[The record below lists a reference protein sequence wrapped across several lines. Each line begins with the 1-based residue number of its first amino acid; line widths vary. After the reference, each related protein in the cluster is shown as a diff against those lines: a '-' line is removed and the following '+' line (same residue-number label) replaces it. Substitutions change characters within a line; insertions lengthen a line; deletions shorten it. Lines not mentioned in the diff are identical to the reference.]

1 VTAVQSES
9 GVSLLELTIAMA
21 IMMVVTAGLFGL
33 LHPAH
38 GAFAAEPEDA
48 DIQQRLRVAVD
59 MLSKDLMMAGAGAY
73 LGTDT
78 GPLINYFAP
87 VLPIRIGT
95 TEDAIAIVYV
105 PSTAVQTTLSADLP
119 PESASL
125 QVAADTNCPAGSDLC
140 GVKAGMTLLVYDDIG
155 NYDTFTVVSATD
167 QAALVRITSRS
178 AESAR
183 ATYKGG
189 SKVVEA
195 QVHKYSRKTTTT
207 SPPGDQLVHGD
218 APVVD
223 HFVGLTFDLYG
234 DPEPP
239 SLTPFGPT
247 YGPKPPPLTV
257 KTTAYPA
264 GENCTFQID
273 DRGEAQVPRLTA
285 LNDTA
290 TLTKLTPAQL
300 ADGPWCPDDT
310 DANRWDA
317 DLLRIRKIGITV
329 RVEAALASS
338 RGPAGLLFTNGG
350 SSRRADAWVPD
361 QEIRWE
367 LSPRNLNP
375 GR

>member
-1 VTAVQSES
+1 MTVVQSDS
-9 GVSLLELTIAMA
+9 GLSLLELTIAMA
-21 IMMVVTAGLFGL
+21 IMMAVTAGLFGL
-33 LHPAH
+33 LRPAH
-38 GAFAAEPEDA
+38 GAFTAGPDDA
-48 DIQQRLRVAVD
+48 DMQQRLRVAVD
-59 MLSKDLMMAGAGAY
+59 VLSKDLMMAGAGAY

-87 VLPIRIGT
+87 VLPIRVGT

-105 PSTAVQTTLSADLP
+105 PSTAVQTTLTADLP
-119 PESASL
+119 PESATI
-125 QVAADTNCPAGSDLC
+125 QVAADTNCPAGNDLC

-155 NYDTFTVVSATD
+155 NHDTFTVVSATE
-167 QAALVRITSRS
+167 QAAVVRITSRS
-178 AESAR
+178 VESAR
-183 ATYKGG
+183 ATYRAGAR
-189 SKVVEA
+189 VVEA
-195 QVHKYSRKTTTT
+195 QVHKYSRKTSTA
-207 SPPGDQLVHGD
+207 SPPNDQLMHGD

-223 HFVGLTFDLYG
+223 HLVGLTFDFYG

-239 SLTPFGPT
+239 SLTPVGPS
-247 YGPKPPPLTV
+247 YGPKPPPLSV

-273 DRGEAQVPRLTA
+273 DRGQAHVPRLTA
-285 LNDTA
+285 LNNTA
-290 TLTKLTPAQL
+290 TLTKLTAAQL
-300 ADGPWCPDDT
+300 ADGPWCPDDA